1 MGRSVVAI
9 GAGFVVAVALSLGA
23 DRAVHHLWPG
33 MYDATGRTDSVGLL
47 TFTLAY
53 VALFAVLGCY
63 LAARLAPN
71 RPMRHALLL
80 GALALL
86 VSVVGTFAAWAT
98 APAWY
103 HVLALALVLPYAWL
117 GGHLRMLQV
126 AAPDGLVT
134 ERPDHA

>member
-1 MGRSVVAI
+1 MVAI
-9 GAGFVVAVALSLGA
+9 GAGFVVAAALSLGA
-23 DRAVHHLWPG
+23 DSVVHRAWPG
-33 MYDATGRTDSVGLL
+33 MYDAAGRTESVGLL

-71 RPMRHALLL
+71 RPMGHALLL
-80 GALALL
+80 GALALVCSL
-86 VSVVGTFAAWAT
+86 VGTLAVWAT

-117 GGHLRMLQV
+117 GGHLRMLQL
-126 AAPDGLVT
+126 AAPDST
-134 ERPDHA
+134 HSQ